1 MRMIHAELKI
11 DSCPAELWLN
21 DIPIKGLTPKLA
33 HNISVPA
40 HLYLLD
46 GANTLEI
53 VVNPGPTPSIGRR
66 LRQDATPAGAATAR
80 VAAYQAGQFTG
91 DPAAPVLLETSWN
104 ASGAEPGAFPQ
115 IAQTAN
121 DLGSMFGPWHW
132 ERADSLQSDSANISG
147 AAAVLETLRDSLAAG
162 DPDVLLRLGYRR
174 FKNASDA
181 YPERPFSILVDQRL
195 DERSLGMPRCRNGDS
210 RHSTPMT
217 STSALREEV
226 AFWNASIAIGG
237 RL

>member
-1 MRMIHAELKI
+1 MRMIHARTKI

-46 GANTLEI
+46 GANTLGDRGKPWTYAIDWAATTAGCWTGEAPQLPASRPI
-53 VVNPGPTPSIGRR
+53 KPGSSRVTRQRQFFLENLLER
-66 LRQDATPAGAATAR
+66 LRSRAGGFSTN
-80 VAAYQAGQFTG
+80 
-91 DPAAPVLLETSWN
+91 P
-104 ASGAEPGAFPQ
+104 
-115 IAQTAN
+115 AQTAN
-121 DLGSMFGPWHW
+121 DLGSDVRSPWHW
-132 ERADSLQSDSANISG
+132 ERADSLQLDSATISG

-181 YPERPFSILVDQRL
+181 YPERPFSILVDQFRRAVARNAALPEWGFPPL
-195 DERSLGMPRCRNGDS
+195 DPNDFDFRVVGR
-210 RHSTPMT
+210 
-217 STSALREEV
+217 
-226 AFWNASIAIGG
+226 G
-237 RL
+237 RLLECINRD